1 MAGEPLLNSAEL
13 GVILIDE
20 PAARTARTNG
30 FDETCHMTFAIGS
43 AAGCPLLDLRAHTMA
58 GAPFMLDDALCTQ
71 IAGLQRRSLL
81 LCGRLLEGA
90 LTQIALNTL
99 LQGFNVFVPADLVLS
114 AETGREPLFLDRIAS
129 CGGFIL
135 TRRQIVL
142 ELLSCERDAV
152 KRIGLEAL
160 L

>member
-1 MAGEPLLNSAEL
+1 MAGEPLLSPAEL

-20 PAARTARTNG
+20 PAARATQTDG
-30 FDETCHMTFAIGS
+30 FYESCHMALAIGS
-43 AAGCPLLDLRAHTMA
+43 AVGCPLLDLRTDTES
-58 GAPFMLDDALCTQ
+58 GAPFLIDDPLYDQ
-71 IAGLQRRSLL
+71 IASLQRRSLL

-90 LTQIALNTL
+90 LTQIALSTL
-99 LQGFNVFVPADLVLS
+99 LQGYNVFVPADLALS
-114 AETGREPLFLDRIAS
+114 AEAGREPLFLGRIAS

-142 ELLSCERDAV
+142 EFLSCERDAV
-152 KRIGLEAL
+152 RRDRLEAL

>member
-13 GVILIDE
+13 GVVLIDE
-20 PAARTARTNG
+20 PAARAVRIPG
-30 FDETCHMTFAIGS
+30 FDEACHMALAIGRV
-43 AAGCPLLDLRAHTMA
+43 AGCPLLDLRARTQS
-58 GAPFMLDDALCTQ
+58 GAPFLIDDPLCDQ

-99 LQGFNVFVPADLVLS
+99 LQGYNVFVPADLALS
-114 AETGREPLFLDRIAS
+114 AETGREPLFLGRIAS

-142 ELLSCERDAV
+142 ELLSYERDAA
-152 KRIGLEAL
+152 RREGLEAL